1 MKKLI
6 RTALKWGPV
15 LYPIVKKML
24 NNKKTSS
31 IKTSYSK

>member
-1 MKKLI
+1 MNKLI

-24 NNKKTSS
+24 NNRKSSS
-31 IKTSYSK
+31 IKTTYSK

>member
-6 RTALKWGPV
+6 KTALKWGPV
-15 LYPIVKKML
+15 LYPIVKKMM
-24 NNKKTSS
+24 NNRKSSS

>member
-6 RTALKWGPV
+6 KTALKWGPV
-15 LYPIVKKML
+15 LYPIVKKMM
-24 NNKKTSS
+24 NNKKSSS

>member
-1 MKKLI
+1 MNKLI

-15 LYPIVKKML
+15 LYPIVKKMM
-24 NNKKTSS
+24 NNRKSSS

>member
-15 LYPIVKKML
+15 LYPIVKKMM
-24 NNKKTSS
+24 NNRKSSS